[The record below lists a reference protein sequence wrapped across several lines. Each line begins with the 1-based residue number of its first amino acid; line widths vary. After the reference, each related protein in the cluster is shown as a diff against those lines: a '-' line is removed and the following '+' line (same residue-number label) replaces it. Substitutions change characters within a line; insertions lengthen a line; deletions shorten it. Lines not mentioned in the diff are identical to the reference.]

1 MITTDMLAAVP
12 AAPQVPSDAT
22 APAAPSNAPA
32 TPAATPSPDIWKQ
45 AAAKVAELVPE
56 GTPLVTPAEE
66 EKAKREGHWTEQP
79 RDEQGKWTVN
89 AAGERVQAEPAEGAA
104 PVDGEPVADAPADA
118 DAPAEQPV
126 VKLTLPN
133 VRQPGGQGIEI
144 EADDPEVADTVRAL
158 TNAYNRQEETK
169 RRQEAIERRELD
181 ARELETMIRSAPE
194 MLLDNMSEANRQRF
208 VLHALVNHFDEF
220 RPLVTSWWQDDMAR
234 REAALQWKEETQRT
248 RGTYQRQ
255 LAETRQAHEIEKAV
269 VGLIPWSATDE
280 DAQDFRRVALMRLAE
295 HAEAGQPITT
305 QALPTILARDL
316 TRFGWLPGTSPA
328 TESQSPST
336 PSLLKTEPA
345 PASQTGARPAP
356 DSTAT
361 VKSTTPAIAAQRKA
375 AAAVT
380 PGGGAAVGATQLPAP
395 KTLAEASRLLRQ
407 IPAATWKGLR

>member
-1 MITTDMLAAVP
+1 V
-12 AAPQVPSDAT
+12 
-22 APAAPSNAPA
+22 
-32 TPAATPSPDIWKQ
+32 
-45 AAAKVAELVPE
+45 E
-56 GTPLVTPAEE
+56 
-66 EKAKREGHWTEQP
+66 
-79 RDEQGKWTVN
+79 
-89 AAGERVQAEPAEGAA
+89 
-104 PVDGEPVADAPADA
+104 GEPVADAPADA
-118 DAPAEQPV
+118 DAPAEEPV
-126 VKLTLPN
+126 VRLTLPN

-169 RRQEAIERRELD
+169 RRQDAIERRELD

-220 RPLVTSWWQDDMAR
+220 RPLVTSWLQDDMAR

-255 LAETRQAHEIEKAV
+255 LAETRQAHAIEKAV

-328 TESQSPST
+328 AGSQSQSPST